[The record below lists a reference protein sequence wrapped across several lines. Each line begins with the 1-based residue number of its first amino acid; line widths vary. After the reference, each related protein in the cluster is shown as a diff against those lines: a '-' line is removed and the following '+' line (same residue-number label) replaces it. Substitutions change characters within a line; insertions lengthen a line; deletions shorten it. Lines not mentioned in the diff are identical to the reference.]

1 MERFAETIIGRG
13 TGLLSEQEAVTAL
26 QGDTVARVLVIGG
39 ETSRVTVK
47 NELLSEVFVRCCVGL
62 RRLGDLAVNNLLQRV
77 DTLAIGTQGVLFKRV
92 SYHVG
97 RGGSVLAVEA
107 RVRLEIAGGGNIP

>member
-39 ETSRVTVK
+39 ETSRV
-47 NELLSEVFVRCCVGL
+47 S
-62 RRLGDLAVNNLLQRV
+62 RLGDLAVNNLLQRV
-77 DTLAIGTQGVLFKRV
+77 DTLAIGAQGVLFKRV